1 MLLLFSLTIL
11 DFRLMNL
18 AIAGERQIIAIKSC
32 HLFKLAQF
40 MILRTIKNRGV
51 GLFEKFSRL
60 QKVFLVTIRTLGL
73 FETKLVGHPA
83 RNLFMFKEVLVFVAA
98 HVHLI
103 KSALDAERKDTTR
116 LTLNDLSHFGICG
129 QCRRHA

>member
-51 GLFEKFSRL
+51 GLFEKISRL

-73 FETKLVGHPA
+73 FETKLVGHSA

>member
-18 AIAGERQIIAIKSC
+18 AIAGERQIIAIKSR
-32 HLFKLAQF
+32 HLFEFAQF
-40 MILRTIKNRGV
+40 VILRTIENRGV
-51 GLFEKFSRL
+51 GLFEKISRL

-73 FETKLVGHPA
+73 FETKLVGHSA
-83 RNLFMFKEVLVFVAA
+83 RNLFMFKEVLVFIAA

>member
-73 FETKLVGHPA
+73 FETKLVRHPA